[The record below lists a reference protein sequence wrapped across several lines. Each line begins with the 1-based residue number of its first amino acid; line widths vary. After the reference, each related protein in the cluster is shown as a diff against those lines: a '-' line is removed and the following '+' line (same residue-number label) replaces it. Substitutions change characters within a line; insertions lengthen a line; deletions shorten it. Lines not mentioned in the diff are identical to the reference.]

1 MPDDRRFGVIW
12 LGREALQGAFGLEGA
27 FNEVSVSLLRGTDPQ
42 TVIERLDDMLGRY
55 GGVGAYP
62 RADQLSNWFLM
73 NEIEQLRTLASIL
86 PTVFLLVAAL
96 LTRMVLARLVA
107 VERSEIGLLKAFGYR
122 NRDIAVHYV
131 KLVIAIGAVGVVGGW
146 LVGFWLGRYE
156 TRLYADFYRFPFLLY
171 HPGPAFVIAA
181 AVSLGSA
188 LAGALGAVREA
199 AALSPAQ
206 AMQPP
211 APPLFRRAAVAEW
224 SVGRRL
230 DQPTRIVLRQI
241 LRRPGRSLATS
252 AGIGLAV
259 AVLMVS
265 MQWLD
270 AIRHMVDVYFLQAQ
284 AQDVTV
290 GFADPRSAEV
300 LRDLAR
306 LPGVQTTEPA
316 RVVSAKLLRFHEQR
330 EALQDCPRTRSCIVY
345 DSEGRSVD
353 LPSEGLVISTMLA
366 DLLGV
371 RRGDRITVEV
381 LEGRRP
387 VVEIPV
393 VELFETYI
401 GTPAYI
407 ELGALSRLLYGGRA
421 SRRSATGRFARA
433 IRAVSRA
440 QGAAARECGH

>member
-1 MPDDRRFGVIW
+1 MAPLNRKLLRDLWRLRGQVFAIAAVMAAGIGVLVMALTTVDALRETALAYYERHAFAHVFARVERAPDYLAERIRHLPGVQTVETRVVHTAILDVTGFEEPVIGQLVSVPGRGAPQLNRLAMRSGRYPRAGAGAVDEAVVSEPFADAHGFRVGDRLRAIINGRWRELSVVGIALSPEYVYAIAPGALMPDDRRFGVIW

-55 GGVGAYP
+55 GGVGAYS

-122 NRDIAVHYV
+122 NRDIAAHYV
-131 KLVIAIGAVGVVGGW
+131 KLVVAIGAVGVVGGW

-156 TRLYADFYRFPFLLY
+156 TRLYAEFYRFPFLLY
-171 HPGPAFVIAA
+171 HPGPRAFVIAA

-188 LAGALGAVREA
+188 LVGALGAVREA

-211 APPLFRRAAVAEW
+211 APSLFRRGGVAER

-241 LRRPGRSLATS
+241 LPGPAAHLRRAPES
-252 AGIGLAV
+252 
-259 AVLMVS
+259 
-265 MQWLD
+265 
-270 AIRHMVDVYFLQAQ
+270 
-284 AQDVTV
+284 
-290 GFADPRSAEV
+290 
-300 LRDLAR
+300 
-306 LPGVQTTEPA
+306 
-316 RVVSAKLLRFHEQR
+316 
-330 EALQDCPRTRSCIVY
+330 
-345 DSEGRSVD
+345 
-353 LPSEGLVISTMLA
+353 
-366 DLLGV
+366 
-371 RRGDRITVEV
+371 
-381 LEGRRP
+381 
-387 VVEIPV
+387 
-393 VELFETYI
+393 
-401 GTPAYI
+401 
-407 ELGALSRLLYGGRA
+407 A
-421 SRRSATGRFARA
+421 SRSP
-433 IRAVSRA
+433 S
-440 QGAAARECGH
+440 